1 MLFQSSIRKELARS
15 FGATLVVLI
24 TIVMTIVLIR
34 TLGQASR
41 GFISPQDVML
51 FMAYSALGRLP
62 TILTLSLFISLIS
75 TLSRMYRD
83 SEMVVWFTSGQGLAG
98 FLRPLFHFSWPIL
111 LVITLMALFVWP
123 WTNQQTKDMQSRYE
137 QRGDLDRI
145 APGQFQESSSGNRVF
160 FIDRELAGDKS
171 SNNVFIAST
180 EKGKTSVTTASSGR
194 VEMRGDT
201 QFLMLSNGQR
211 LENVIGE
218 SAMKISDFEEY
229 GVKTGS
235 SKVFEESAPEAKLR
249 STRELVKTPTLGN
262 LSELAWRLGLAL
274 SAINCVVLAL
284 ALASVNPRGGRSGN
298 IILVVLT
305 FVVYNNLVSLGQSW
319 IFVGLVSFTNFLL
332 LMHGGV
338 LLLALAWLA
347 KRHMNW
353 VLRLTPKRH
362 YAALP
367 VRASESAPS

>member
-1 MLFQSSIRKELARS
+1 
-15 FGATLVVLI
+15 
-24 TIVMTIVLIR
+24 
-34 TLGQASR
+34 
-41 GFISPQDVML
+41 
-51 FMAYSALGRLP
+51 
-62 TILTLSLFISLIS
+62 
-75 TLSRMYRD
+75 
-83 SEMVVWFTSGQGLAG
+83 
-98 FLRPLFHFSWPIL
+98 
-111 LVITLMALFVWP
+111 
-123 WTNQQTKDMQSRYE
+123 
-137 QRGDLDRI
+137 
-145 APGQFQESSSGNRVF
+145 
-160 FIDRELAGDKS
+160 
-171 SNNVFIAST
+171 
-180 EKGKTSVTTASSGR
+180 
-194 VEMRGDT
+194 
-201 QFLMLSNGQR
+201 MLSNGQR

-305 FVVYNNLVSLGQSW
+305 FVVYNNLVNLGQSW

-332 LMHGGV
+332 IMHGGV